1 MKISILQQTFHVI
14 DKKLKTLSTILLI
27 FLSHIN
33 AISLMQHHPM

>member
-1 MKISILQQTFHVI
+1 MTISILQQTFHVL

-33 AISLMQHHPM
+33 VIFLMQHHYM